1 MLSNRQ
7 ILNEISINYTCILKS
22 PCFEVYEEYSEVIN
36 KLYSLLEQRSITDED
51 KLKLKEIKNMH
62 DEIMQALESEKKTL
76 EKQIV
81 AIEKKKN
88 ASNVYNKQASYINDA
103 FFVDIKN

>member
-1 MLSNRQ
+1 MLSTRQ
-7 ILNEISINYTCILKS
+7 ILDEISANYTCILKS
-22 PCFEVYEEYSEVIN
+22 PCFEVYEKYSEVIN
-36 KLYSLLEQRSITDED
+36 DLYASLEQRSITDED
-51 KLKLKEIKNMH
+51 KMKLKEIKNMH
-62 DEIMQALESEKKTL
+62 DEITQALEVEKKTL

-81 AIEKKKN
+81 AVEKKKN